1 MIAVLHRRLVGV
13 LVLALGVAQAFD
25 SGIRHAPPLVVG
37 LVALGLA
44 ISAIA
49 FWASS
54 HPGVL
59 FGAGGIT
66 MVIVTV
72 ARVISPV
79 ALPTLTLA
87 GWFPVMAALL
97 LGVAGR
103 HKAEGERHKA

>member
-13 LVLALGVAQAFD
+13 LVLALGAAQAFD
-25 SGIRHAPPLVVG
+25 SGIRHAPPLVVAV
-37 LVALGLA
+37 VALGLA

-49 FWASS
+49 FWVSS
-54 HPGVL
+54 HPGIL
-59 FGAGGIT
+59 FGAGVIT
-66 MVIVTV
+66 MVIVTI

-103 HKAEGERHKA
+103 RQKT